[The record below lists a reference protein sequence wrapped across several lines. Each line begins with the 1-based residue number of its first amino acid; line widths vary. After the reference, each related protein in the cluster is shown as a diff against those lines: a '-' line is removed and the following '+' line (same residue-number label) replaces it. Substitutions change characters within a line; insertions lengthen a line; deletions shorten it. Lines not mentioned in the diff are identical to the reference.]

1 MSSPTI
7 QQCPSCPS
15 EINLQTSQTTL
26 IFSETIDFAIFSP
39 EYIRLQNQFEPPHD
53 QFNLTGG
60 SVTQL
65 STTSV
70 AVNLTMS
77 DLASLKRKT
86 TIAPTE
92 ETATLWPHLSFSET

>member
-1 MSSPTI
+1 M
-7 QQCPSCPS
+7 
-15 EINLQTSQTTL
+15 
-26 IFSETIDFAIFSP
+26 
-39 EYIRLQNQFEPPHD
+39 RLQNQFEPPHD

-77 DLASLKRKT
+77 DLVSLKRKT